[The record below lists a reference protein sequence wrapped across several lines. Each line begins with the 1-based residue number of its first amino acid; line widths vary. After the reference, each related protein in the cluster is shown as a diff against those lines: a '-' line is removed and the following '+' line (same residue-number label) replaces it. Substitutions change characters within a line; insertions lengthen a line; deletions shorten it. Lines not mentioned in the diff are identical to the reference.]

1 MFFLLR
7 RIGGGGGGSFVCDIF
22 FKGERERLLMG
33 KSTCK
38 ETKSPT
44 RVSDNCSGASLSTH
58 EGFIM
63 SRMEWIKEELEV
75 DGTSSASE
83 Q

>member
-1 MFFLLR
+1 
-7 RIGGGGGGSFVCDIF
+7 
-22 FKGERERLLMG
+22 MG

>member
-1 MFFLLR
+1 MVVVLLFVTFF
-7 RIGGGGGGSFVCDIF
+7 S
-22 FKGERERLLMG
+22 KGRERDYLWESQLV
-33 KSTCK
+33 KKPSLPQECLTI
-38 ETKSPT
+38 
-44 RVSDNCSGASLSTH
+44 VQVSLSTH